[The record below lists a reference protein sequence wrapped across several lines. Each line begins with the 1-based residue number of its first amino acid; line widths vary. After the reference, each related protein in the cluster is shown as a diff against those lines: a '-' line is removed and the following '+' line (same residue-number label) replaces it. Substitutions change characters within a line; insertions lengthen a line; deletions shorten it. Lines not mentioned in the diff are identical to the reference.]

1 MTGRAIAILLT
12 LLAACS
18 DKAPTPE
25 NPPPAAVAEA
35 GMCAEH
41 GVLEA
46 LCTKCNP
53 ALIPIFQKK
62 GDWCPEHGF
71 PESICPVCH
80 PERGG
85 RPPAELDLA
94 IDDSPPD
101 GIRVRLANT
110 EAGVVAGLR
119 TVAVEP
125 APAEREVGAIAT
137 IRYDATRAAR
147 LNPRAEG
154 VVKTLS
160 VDVGSRVVAG
170 DTLAQIESAS
180 VGENQARVATARA
193 RAGLARKQVAR
204 LQLLIAD
211 GASSPRALDDARG
224 AVREAEGEVAAL
236 LAQQAHVGPTD
247 GHTYRIESPI
257 AGVVISRAASI
268 GSFVDS
274 EDVLFEVVDTSVMWA
289 EIEVAE
295 GDVAAMRE
303 GLAVT
308 FAVDSLAGRTF
319 TSRVSYIAPEVDP
332 HSRTV
337 LVRAAL
343 DNNDGLLRANMF
355 ARAELQTP
363 GEREAAPDTKPA
375 VLVPRSAIQGA
386 KAVSMVFVPV
396 EPDVF
401 EGRRV
406 EVGRTL
412 GDGRVEVRGRL
423 AVGERVVDAGAFLL
437 KTETL
442 KDSIGAGC
450 CADEGGK

>member
-1 MTGRAIAILLT
+1 
-12 LLAACS
+12 
-18 DKAPTPE
+18 
-25 NPPPAAVAEA
+25 
-35 GMCAEH
+35 
-41 GVLEA
+41 
-46 LCTKCNP
+46 
-53 ALIPIFQKK
+53 
-62 GDWCPEHGF
+62 
-71 PESICPVCH
+71 
-80 PERGG
+80 
-85 RPPAELDLA
+85 
-94 IDDSPPD
+94 
-101 GIRVRLANT
+101 
-110 EAGVVAGLR
+110 
-119 TVAVEP
+119 
-125 APAEREVGAIAT
+125 
-137 IRYDATRAAR
+137 
-147 LNPRAEG
+147 
-154 VVKTLS
+154 
-160 VDVGSRVVAG
+160 
-170 DTLAQIESAS
+170 
-180 VGENQARVATARA
+180 
-193 RAGLARKQVAR
+193 
-204 LQLLIAD
+204 
-211 GASSPRALDDARG
+211 
-224 AVREAEGEVAAL
+224 
-236 LAQQAHVGPTD
+236 
-247 GHTYRIESPI
+247 
-257 AGVVISRAASI
+257 
-268 GSFVDS
+268 S